1 MKGDNMF
8 ELKKLYK
15 TLIIPIIVIIFCVYS
30 FITLN
35 NIYYDYYIQ
44 DYKYYREVMG
54 HFENTMM
61 ESFVLSKSSDN
72 KEEQQKYFD

>member
-1 MKGDNMF
+1 MF

-72 KEEQQKYFD
+72 K